1 MTTDKDKGIVGLAS
15 DRLRE
20 TSGGLRGE
28 GLWHSAKSEVYHKN
42 RNRQTGNSIA
52 PENIEQGT
60 GGKPLCEECEPLN
73 SLGGPLGNL
82 TNL

>member
-28 GLWHSAKSEVYHKN
+28 GLWHSAKSEV
-42 RNRQTGNSIA
+42 
-52 PENIEQGT
+52 
-60 GGKPLCEECEPLN
+60 
-73 SLGGPLGNL
+73 
-82 TNL
+82 

>member
-1 MTTDKDKGIVGLAS
+1 MTTDKDKGLVGLAS

-28 GLWHSAKSEVYHKN
+28 GPWHSAKSEVYHKN
-42 RNRQTGNSIA
+42 RNRQIGKQHRAREHRTGERRQA
-52 PENIEQGT
+52 ALRGVQT
-60 GGKPLCEECEPLN
+60 AQQ
-73 SLGGPLGNL
+73 LGGPVGNL